1 MLGLTN
7 DDLKVVG
14 LTFLYIVISL
24 LSFRLLQFAVRWYL
38 FGKCTFRTFSY
49 FTNRRAQSRDS
60 VSLQQIPP
68 NKKWRISNEVVSLF
82 HSIVSGLW
90 ALYAILY
97 YPDLVSDMVGYQHKI
112 ATYLVYMSFGY
123 IVHDLIDLLVNER
136 SVRIIEL
143 LFHHVVVISAFLIT
157 LITNKYLGL
166 VTLGLLMELNSIFLH
181 TRSLLNLYG
190 TKKSTVAFKLI
201 ALCNIVTFMIFRMA
215 VSSYLL
221 YWIVSNFQNMNI
233 VIGII
238 SFLVILSLA
247 ITNTVLCYRVMAAD
261 GLLGKNKQRSNIPVK
276 DDEDTEEEG
285 SVSPGVLNN
294 DVLIAI
300 RHEGVTQSLVNES
313 VQTID

>member
-1 MLGLTN
+1 MLGLMDEN
-7 DDLKVVG
+7 LKNIG
-14 LTFLYIVISL
+14 LTVSYIVISL

-49 FTNRRAQSRDS
+49 FTNRRAESRDS

-112 ATYLVYMSFGY
+112 ATYLVYLSFGY
-123 IVHDLIDLLVNER
+123 IVHDLIDLLINER

-157 LITNKYLGL
+157 LTTNKYLGL

-181 TRSLLNLYG
+181 TRSLMNLYG
-190 TKKSTVAFKLI
+190 IQKSTVAFKLI
-201 ALCNIVTFMIFRMA
+201 ALLNIVTFMIFRNG
-215 VSSYLL
+215 VNVYLL
-221 YWIVSNFQNMNI
+221 YWIISNFQKMNVI
-233 VIGII
+233 VGVV

-261 GLLGKNKQRSNIPVK
+261 GLLGKNRQRVDLPVRE
-276 DDEDTEEEG
+276 DDDTEEEG

-294 DVLIAI
+294 DVLITVNRGSA
-300 RHEGVTQSLVNES
+300 TQTLVNEF
-313 VQTID
+313 VQTGE

>member
-143 LFHHVVVISAFLIT
+143 LFHHVVVISAFLVT

-221 YWIVSNFQNMNI
+221 YWIISNFQNMNI

-276 DDEDTEEEG
+276 EDEDTEEEG
-285 SVSPGVLNN
+285 SVSPGILNN